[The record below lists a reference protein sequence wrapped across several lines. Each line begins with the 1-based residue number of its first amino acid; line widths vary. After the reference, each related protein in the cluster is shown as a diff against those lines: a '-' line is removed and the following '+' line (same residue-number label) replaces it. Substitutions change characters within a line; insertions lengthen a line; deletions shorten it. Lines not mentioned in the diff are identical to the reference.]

1 MSRLVNEL
9 KYKIK
14 YNLILK
20 NEYIRARYWEYY
32 AENPGMELLS
42 KLKRIKKTILLNLE
56 YKINKKDIQENK
68 GVLPVNELI
77 NKLEEYDIV
86 SFDIFD
92 TLVLRILEQPV
103 DVFSYIEA
111 EYDFPHFC
119 DLRIKA
125 EKKAR
130 MISETGE
137 VNLREIYEVLA
148 TGTGIDIETWISRE
162 IEAEMLIC
170 KANPYFTKVVDE
182 LKYKNIKMIVVSDMY
197 LENSVIERLLVKCG
211 YYAFEKVFVS
221 NEYGVSKGNGKLYEK
236 IKQYSN
242 GRKIIHIG
250 DNLESD
256 FVNARK
262 AGIEAWHY
270 PNVNESYGI
279 KNLHFGMSRLTGSVT
294 KGILNS
300 YLRCG
305 KYEHNEYFK
314 FGMINGGLL
323 TCGYCEYINKVVQE
337 QKVNKILFLARDG
350 YIVKRVYDAHY
361 KLCDTEYTLFS
372 RFCSEQILFEKYT
385 EDYINHNIR
394 YRYDLER
401 KVTLEQLLKEI
412 DLEFLLDKLSVYDLN
427 NEDILT
433 RGIGDKVVSLIYGE
447 KSKICEYFS
456 TTQKR
461 MYEYLKPI
469 IEGCS
474 CLLAVDLGW
483 FGTGGLA
490 LKYLLEDK
498 YQSGVKVLSALV
510 GTNEDTS
517 LEGRI
522 VNQTLFPY
530 AYSPVHDVY
539 LLHWH
544 TRHQYNIHNLLI
556 ELMFS
561 APYPSFLKFNIND
574 KSELEPLFSY
584 EEKENYDIINSIH
597 DGILTFADMYTS
609 LDESL
614 KKLLQINGGDA
625 YAAFMSS
632 ADNQRLCFELFKDY
646 KISQLSGI
654 FGEKSI
660 TRLGDIMREDH
671 YI

>member
-1 MSRLVNEL
+1 MRRFVDEI
-9 KYKIK
+9 KYKVK
-14 YNLILK
+14 YHLILK

-32 AENPGMELLS
+32 SENSGMELIPR
-42 KLKRIKKTILLNLE
+42 LKRLVKTISLNLE
-56 YKINKKDIQENK
+56 YKKNRKDIHENK
-68 GVLPVNELI
+68 GVIPFKDLI
-77 NKLEEYDIV
+77 NKLAQYEVI
-86 SFDIFD
+86 SFDLFD
-92 TLVLRILEQPV
+92 TLILRIVEQPT

-111 EYDFPHFC
+111 KYGFPHFS

-130 MISETGE
+130 MLSNTGE
-137 VNLREIYEVLA
+137 TNLREIYEVLA
-148 TGTGIDIETWISRE
+148 MGTDINLETWMERE
-162 IEAEMLIC
+162 IEAELLMC
-170 KANPYFTKVVDE
+170 KANPYFAEIVKE
-182 LKYKNIKMIVVSDMY
+182 LKRRNIRMIVVSDMY
-197 LENSVIERLLVKCG
+197 LEYPTILRLLTNCG
-211 YYAFEKVFVS
+211 YCCFDKVFVS
-221 NEYGVSKGNGKLYEK
+221 NEYGFSKGDGKLYDI
-236 IKQYSN
+236 IKEYCGNQ
-242 GRKIIHIG
+242 KIIHIG

-270 PNVNESYGI
+270 PNVNESYGM
-279 KNLHFGMSRLTGSVT
+279 KNLLFGMSRLTGSVT
-294 KGILNS
+294 KGLINA

-305 KYEHNEYFK
+305 FYQFDEYFK

-323 TCGYCEYINKVVQE
+323 TCGYCDFLNKVVEE
-337 QKVNKILFLARDG
+337 QKVDKILFLARDG

-361 KLCDTEYTLFS
+361 KQCKTEYIFFS

-394 YRYDLER
+394 YRYDLNR

-412 DLEFLLDKLSVYDLN
+412 DLEFLISRFSDYGLKK
-427 NEDILT
+427 EDILT
-433 RGIGDKVVSLIYGE
+433 RENGDEVVNLIYGE
-447 KSKICEYFS
+447 KKDICNYFR
-456 TTQKR
+456 TTQHR

-469 IEGCS
+469 IEDCS
-474 CLLAVDLGW
+474 CVLAVDLGW

-490 LKYLLEDK
+490 LQYLLENK
-498 YQSGVKVLSALV
+498 YDSGVKVISALV

-522 VNQTLFPY
+522 ANQTLFPY
-530 AYSPVHDVY
+530 AYSPMHNLY

-544 TRHQYNIHNLLI
+544 TRHQYNVHNLLI

-561 APYPSFLKFNIND
+561 APYSSFLKFDLND

-584 EEKENYDIINSIH
+584 DEKENYDIINRIH
-597 DGILTFADMYTS
+597 DGIMEFAIMYTS
-609 LDESL
+609 LDDSIKSL
-614 KKLLQINGGDA
+614 MQINGGDA
-625 YAAFMSS
+625 YAAYMSTS
-632 ADNQRLCFELFKDY
+632 DNQRLCFELFKDY

-660 TRLGDIMREDH
+660 TTLGEIMREDH